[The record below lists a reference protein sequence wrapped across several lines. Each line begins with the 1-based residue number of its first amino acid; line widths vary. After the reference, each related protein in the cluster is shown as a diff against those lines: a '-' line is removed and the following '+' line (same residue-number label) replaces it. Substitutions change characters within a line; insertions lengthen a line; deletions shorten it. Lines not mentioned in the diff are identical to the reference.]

1 MFGFAW
7 KKSRAVPK
15 ISYDPETQEPVLKS
29 SICTGERVAGF
40 MDISTKKFHDVML
53 IRSDAEL
60 EMFCEACGIKKNDL
74 KKIV

>member
-1 MFGFAW
+1 MFGFGKD
-7 KKSRAVPK
+7 KKRTVPE

-53 IRSDAEL
+53 IRNDAEL
-60 EMFCEACGIKKNDL
+60 EMFCEACGIKTSDI